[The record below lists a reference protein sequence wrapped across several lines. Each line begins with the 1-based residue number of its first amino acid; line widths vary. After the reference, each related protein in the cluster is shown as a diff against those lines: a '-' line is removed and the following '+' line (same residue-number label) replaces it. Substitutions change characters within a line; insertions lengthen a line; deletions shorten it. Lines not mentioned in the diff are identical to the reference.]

1 MIETDREQTLMKKS
15 NKQKWMR
22 LLVAAGILLAVIFIF
37 SRSSMLSEAYM
48 RTIYPVIATIISFIS
63 AIFPFSLYDL
73 FIVAALIW
81 FIGMILRVI
90 LRKLT
95 LSAFFYSLLRFTL
108 IVVAWFYLSW
118 GIAYFRDDF
127 YTRNEVKEVPFDKE
141 NLHNV
146 TLRFIENAN
155 RFYVISDEMD
165 KEDVRDVIE
174 QSYHQ
179 HHQELRLPD
188 PNGKRRVKA
197 MIFEPIYSKMG
208 VSGYFGP
215 FFNEI
220 HVNNY
225 SLPFTYPFTLA
236 HEMAHQYGIAPES
249 EASLYAFI
257 VCAGSSDPMVRY
269 SGYTSVLGY
278 LLRDARRFI
287 PDAYGSLLQ
296 SIRPE
301 IIADMRRNSAHWMA
315 ARNETLSDTQNKMYD
330 VYLKTNQVSSG
341 RDNYSEVV
349 GLLLSGY
356 DLLEDSVE

>member
-1 MIETDREQTLMKKS
+1 MIETDREHTLMKKS

-22 LLVAAGILLAVIFIF
+22 LLVAAGALLAVIFIF

-48 RTIYPVIATIISFIS
+48 RTAYPVIATLFSFIS
-63 AIFPFSLYDL
+63 GIFPFSLYDV

-81 FIGMILRVI
+81 FTGMILRVI
-90 LRKLT
+90 LRKIT

-127 YTRNEVKEVPFDKE
+127 YTRNEVEEVPFDKE

-146 TLRFIENAN
+146 TLRFIANAN
-155 RFYVISDEMD
+155 RSYVITDEMD
-165 KEDVRDVIE
+165 KEDVRDMIE

-197 MIFEPIYSKMG
+197 MIFESIYSKMG

-278 LLRDARRFI
+278 LLRDVRRLL
-287 PDAYGSLLQ
+287 PNAYDSLLQ

-301 IIADMRRNSAHWMA
+301 IIADLQRNSAHWMA
-315 ARNETLSDTQNKMYD
+315 VRNQSLSDMQYKAYD
-330 VYLKTNQVSSG
+330 SYLKTNQVSSG
-341 RDNYSEVV
+341 HDNYSEVT
-349 GLLLSGY
+349 GILISSY
-356 DLLEDSVE
+356 DVFIEK

>member
-1 MIETDREQTLMKKS
+1 MIETDREHTLMKKS

-22 LLVAAGILLAVIFIF
+22 LLVAAGALLAVIFIF

-48 RTIYPVIATIISFIS
+48 RTAYPVIATLFSFIS
-63 AIFPFSLYDL
+63 GIFPFSLYDV

-81 FIGMILRVI
+81 FTGMILRVI
-90 LRKLT
+90 LRKIT

-127 YTRNEVKEVPFDKE
+127 YTRNEVEEVPFDKE

-146 TLRFIENAN
+146 TLRFIANAN
-155 RFYVISDEMD
+155 RSYVITDEMD

-197 MIFEPIYSKMG
+197 MIFESIYSKMG

-287 PDAYGSLLQ
+287 PDVYDSLLQ
-296 SIRPE
+296 SIRPD
-301 IIADMRRNSAHWMA
+301 IIADMQRNSAHRTSV
-315 ARNETLSDTQNKMYD
+315 RNQSLSDMQYKAYD
-330 VYLKTNQVSSG
+330 SYLKTNQVSSG
-341 RDNYSEVV
+341 HDNYSEVT
-349 GLLLSGY
+349 GILISSY
-356 DLLEDSVE
+356 DVFIEK

>member
-1 MIETDREQTLMKKS
+1 MIETEREHTLLKKS

-22 LLVAAGILLAVIFIF
+22 LLVVAGTLLAVILIF

-48 RTIYPVIATIISFIS
+48 QTVYPVIATLFSFIS
-63 AIFPFSLYDL
+63 GIFPFSLYDL

-81 FIGMILRVI
+81 FTGMTVRVI
-90 LRKLT
+90 LRKIT

-127 YTRNEVKEVPFDKE
+127 YTRNEVEEVPFDKE
-141 NLHNV
+141 NLHSV
-146 TLRFIENAN
+146 TLRFIANAN

-165 KEDVRDVIE
+165 KADVRDEIE
-174 QSYHQ
+174 HSYRQ
-179 HHQELRLPD
+179 HHQTLRLTD

-257 VCAGSSDPMVRY
+257 VCAGSSDPVVRY
-269 SGYTSVLGY
+269 SGYASVLGY
-278 LLRDARRFI
+278 LLRDARRLL
-287 PDAYGSLLQ
+287 PDAYKSLLQ

-301 IIADMRRNSAHWMA
+301 IIADLQRNSAHWMA
-315 ARNETLSDTQNKMYD
+315 ARNETLSDTQEKMYD

-341 RDNYSEVV
+341 RENYSEVV

-356 DLLEDSVE
+356 DLLEDAVE

>member
-1 MIETDREQTLMKKS
+1 MIETDRKHSLVRRS
-15 NKQKWMR
+15 NKQKWIR
-22 LLVAAGILLAVIFIF
+22 LLIVASILLAVIFIF
-37 SRSSMLSEAYM
+37 SRSPMLSEGYM
-48 RTIYPVIATIISFIS
+48 RTVYPVIATLFSFIS
-63 AIFPFSLYDL
+63 GIFPFSLYDL
-73 FIVAALIW
+73 FIVAALLW
-81 FIGMILRVI
+81 FIGKILFVI
-90 LRKLT
+90 LRKIPFTAFLYALT
-95 LSAFFYSLLRFTL
+95 RFTV
-108 IVVAWFYLSW
+108 IAVAWFYLSW

-127 YTRNEVKEVPFDKE
+127 YTRNEVEEVPFDKE

-146 TLRFIENAN
+146 TLRFIENVN

-165 KEDVRDVIE
+165 KEEVHDEIE

-197 MIFEPIYSKMG
+197 MIFEPLYSKMG

-225 SLPFTYPFTLA
+225 GLPFTYPFTLA
-236 HEMAHQYGIAPES
+236 HEIAHQYGIAPES

-257 VCAGSSDPMVRY
+257 VCAGSSNPVVRY
-269 SGYTSVLGY
+269 SAYVSVLGY
-278 LLRDARRFI
+278 LLRDVRRLL
-287 PDAYGSLLQ
+287 PDDYESLIAA
-296 SIRPE
+296 IRPE
-301 IIADMRRNSAHWMA
+301 IIADLQRNSEHWMA
-315 ARNETLSDTQNKMYD
+315 ARNETLSDTQDRMYD

-349 GLLLSGY
+349 GLLVSSY
-356 DLLEDSVE
+356 DVFIEN